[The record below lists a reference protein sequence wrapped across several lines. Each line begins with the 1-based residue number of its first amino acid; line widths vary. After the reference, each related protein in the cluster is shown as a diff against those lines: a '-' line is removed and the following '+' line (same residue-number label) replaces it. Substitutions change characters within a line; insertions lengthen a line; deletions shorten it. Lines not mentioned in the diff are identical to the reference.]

1 MSFFIKFAISYT
13 YLCLVPWFH
22 AFWGGY
28 YLGLIKDTLGMILQ
42 DLVYHTK
49 LE

>member
-22 AFWGGY
+22 TFWGGY
-28 YLGLIKDTLGMILQ
+28 YLGLIKDTLGTKMLENY
-42 DLVYHTK
+42 VY
-49 LE
+49 L